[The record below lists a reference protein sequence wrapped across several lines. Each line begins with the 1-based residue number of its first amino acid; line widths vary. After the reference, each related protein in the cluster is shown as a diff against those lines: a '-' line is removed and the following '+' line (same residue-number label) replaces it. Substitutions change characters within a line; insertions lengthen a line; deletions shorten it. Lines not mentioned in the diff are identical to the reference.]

1 MQQAYTASTKSYKPI
16 KTLLDRLMSA
26 LTAPGF
32 PAVIRAYHEKHSAVN
47 HVMEENEHI
56 RKVMYKPLCEMIEQ
70 PSGQQQ
76 IHESL
81 ISDKPSFDY
90 TNYVEF

>member
-1 MQQAYTASTKSYKPI
+1 
-16 KTLLDRLMSA
+16 MSA

-32 PAVIRAYHEKHSAVN
+32 PPVIRAYHEKHRAVN

-56 RKVMYKPLCEMIEQ
+56 RKA
-70 PSGQQQ
+70 
-76 IHESL
+76 IHKKVRTNHCVKWLSNL
-81 ISDKPSFDY
+81 RDSNKFMDKPSFGY